1 MKRCPYCGKEY
12 PDEVV
17 KCFIDG
23 HSLPEI
29 VCRPPSSKKQP
40 NVPCQALDSAGAVPD
55 SKPERKHEPVLTY
68 PDYQWSAR
76 DAWKCLG
83 MCLVIW
89 FVWYTSIS
97 GMGRV
102 RAFHAWHRSGIGFLS
117 MTSVRYT
124 LFLLTAAYF
133 ARTEKLAS
141 FLRGFGLDRKPS
153 PRAWFGIA
161 MALIIRGFGH
171 LIIISGLSK
180 GVSNYDLN
188 AFRNTIGNERYLF
201 LVPLV
206 LLAPVFEETIYRG
219 FIYIAFRNSYPLWA
233 SMALVVAWT
242 ANTHWQQYS
251 ASWVAAFDLS
261 VITIVQCYLREKSD
275 SIWDCISCHFA
286 FNASLLF
293 VGHVFR

>member
-1 MKRCPYCGKEY
+1 
-12 PDEVV
+12 
-17 KCFIDG
+17 
-23 HSLPEI
+23 
-29 VCRPPSSKKQP
+29 
-40 NVPCQALDSAGAVPD
+40 
-55 SKPERKHEPVLTY
+55 
-68 PDYQWSAR
+68 
-76 DAWKCLG
+76 
-83 MCLVIW
+83 
-89 FVWYTSIS
+89 
-97 GMGRV
+97 
-102 RAFHAWHRSGIGFLS
+102 